1 MVDLLLGPYLYGPTQ
16 IDARFNGH
24 IIGGLEEGSLQ
35 EQSEEEQHSQHISI
49 LQKLF
54 GRNEIDPKQSH
65 LEAEGWRE
73 EENYRPVYRSRFVHG
88 QGWRHELISLRLN
101 VTSSICD
108 A

>member
-1 MVDLLLGPYLYGPTQ
+1 MVDLLLAPYLYGPTQ
-16 IDARFNGH
+16 IDACFNGH

-49 LQKLF
+49 LQKLL

-73 EENYRPVYRSRFVHG
+73 EEI
-88 QGWRHELISLRLN
+88 ELSTGLP
-101 VTSSICD
+101 
-108 A
+108 